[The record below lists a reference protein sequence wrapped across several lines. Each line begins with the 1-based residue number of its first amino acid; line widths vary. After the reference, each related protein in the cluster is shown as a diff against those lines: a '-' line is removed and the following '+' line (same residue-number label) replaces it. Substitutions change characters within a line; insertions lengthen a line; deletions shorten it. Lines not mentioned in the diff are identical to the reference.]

1 MPGFAVGEM
10 IAQLAAL
17 FMRVM
22 YWIYVQA
29 WPVGLGLIAYSLA
42 DSAVHNRFL
51 PAVAGAF
58 GFGAGAAVRFFR
70 RYPEAWPVWR
80 ERWKILITRKVG

>member
-10 IAQLAAL
+10 ITQLAAL
-17 FMRVM
+17 FMRAM

-29 WPVGLGLIAYSLA
+29 WPVGLGLVAYSLA
-42 DSAVHNRFL
+42 DSAARNQV
-51 PAVAGAF
+51 VALAAGVF